1 MILSTHGIFFF
12 LFSNV
17 LIYSRIVMKDVVL
30 IIGDAETGESLLMH

>member
-1 MILSTHGIFFF
+1 MILSTHGIIF

-17 LIYSRIVMKDVVL
+17 LIYSHIVMKGIVL